1 MGFLLFLRPKKQFH
15 GQLFLLY
22 LMLYAVGRF
31 VLEYFRGDEARGF
44 IIGDYLSNSQFIALI
59 LLGVTLWVYRR
70 WSFKNRLAR

>member
-31 VLEYFRGDEARGF
+31 VLEYFRGDGSRGVVF
-44 IIGDYLSNSQFIALI
+44 EGYLSHAQFIALFI
-59 LLGVTLWVYRR
+59 LGLAAWIYVR
-70 WSFKNRLAR
+70 WKK